1 MNQRNWKK
9 IYVHL
14 AKGHKILI
22 EGIIDVINIDKNIEI
37 RDYSSSG
44 KEVIDWFDKKG
55 KFNIITSNGNG
66 TIIKVELPIEERE
79 TINLL

>member
-1 MNQRNWKK
+1 MLL
-9 IYVHL
+9 V
-14 AKGHKILI
+14 LI
-22 EGIIDVINIDKNIEI
+22 NIEI
-37 RDYSSSG
+37 RDYSSTG

-55 KFNIITSNGNG
+55 KSKILTSNGNG